1 MKSEE
6 DFGLNYLTEFNRRNG
21 GLGAGTINTNNLAG
35 DLTIESVITILKA
48 LELDENSRFIDL
60 GCGLGHF
67 SQLAFQIYNVSL
79 SLGVDDNGIVVD
91 QILDYLN
98 EMTFGLNRNGNGTRP
113 NSTVMFM
120 EGDIVNP
127 LTLVLQYSYI

>member
-1 MKSEE
+1 M
-6 DFGLNYLTEFNRRNG
+6 
-21 GLGAGTINTNNLAG
+21 TINTNNLAG
-35 DLTIESVITILKA
+35 DLTVESVITILKE
-48 LELDENSRFIDL
+48 LNLDENSRFIDL

-67 SQLAFQIYNVSL
+67 SQLAFQIHNVSL

-98 EMTFGLNRNGNGTRP
+98 EMTFGLNKNKNGTRP

-120 EGDIVNP
+120 EGDFVKS
-127 LTLVLQYSYI
+127 LTLVNIRNKYII